1 MKRIIFL
8 SIVTLFAIS
17 NYAQIETYE
26 SVSPQ
31 STISFEEVQ
40 KQYPNLSEEEQIEL
54 YFELRTGG
62 KAKTWQERK
71 NQRLES
77 IQQNTTYPLVNLS
90 SDANFDWKKIQHI
103 NRYLIGDTL
112 YSVRNEKER
121 KPIFALVSTNNS
133 IRVSK
138 LPVGEYFQ
146 VIDMLVC
153 QQDKDSLFN
162 SFNNKTFVEEKITI
176 YDGQK
181 PCQLRKT
188 VQVGM
193 EDVLGFPKPIK
204 APIWEAMY
212 KNISPIYVLK
222 KNDTIYYAEWFEER
236 YNRYDSR
243 SRRDFS
249 PQTSPLNNSSF
260 YLADISDFVS
270 VKSYNMLKDMYIGKE
285 LVPIKTGDLH
295 NKKEFIEQV
304 EESSIWTIKKLLVK
318 GADFYVECISNN
330 GQSNNQ
336 NIKEI
341 RNANYISDKYF
352 GNYVPDYVDTTTVDT
367 FSVIMLENY
376 QDFMLKT
383 EADALITKW
392 KYEEEQKRYKE
403 EQERLADEKKQEEYR
418 KSMIRKY
425 GEKYGNCIAKGE
437 ICIGMTKEMCKETLG
452 IPHHTNKTTD
462 ILGEVEVWTYISNWA
477 ESVFFKFEEEE
488 YMFVT
493 FMDGKVTS
501 ITE

>member
-26 SVSPQ
+26 STSPQ
-31 STISFEEVQ
+31 STITFEEVQ
-40 KQYPNLSEEEQIEL
+40 KQYPDLSEEEQIEL

-90 SDANFDWKKIQHI
+90 SDANFDWKKIKHI

-112 YSVRNEKER
+112 YSVRNEKGR
-121 KPIFALVSTNNS
+121 KPIFALISTNNS

-138 LPVGEYFQ
+138 LPIGEYFQ
-146 VIDMLVC
+146 VIDMIVC
-153 QQDKDSLFN
+153 KEDKDSLFN

-188 VQVGM
+188 VQVGT
-193 EDVLGFPKPIK
+193 ENVFGFQKPIK

-212 KNISPIYVLK
+212 KSISPIYVLK
-222 KNDTIYYAEWFEER
+222 KNDTIYYAEWFEE
-236 YNRYDSR
+236 NRKDDR
-243 SRRDFS
+243 FRRDFF

-341 RNANYISDKYF
+341 RNTNYISDKYF

-367 FSVIMLENY
+367 FSVIMLGNY
-376 QDFMLKT
+376 QNFMLKT

-477 ESVFFKFEEEE
+477 ESVFFKIEEEE
-488 YMFVT
+488 YIFVT

>member
-1 MKRIIFL
+1 
-8 SIVTLFAIS
+8 
-17 NYAQIETYE
+17 
-26 SVSPQ
+26 
-31 STISFEEVQ
+31 
-40 KQYPNLSEEEQIEL
+40 
-54 YFELRTGG
+54 
-62 KAKTWQERK
+62 
-71 NQRLES
+71 
-77 IQQNTTYPLVNLS
+77 
-90 SDANFDWKKIQHI
+90 
-103 NRYLIGDTL
+103 
-112 YSVRNEKER
+112 
-121 KPIFALVSTNNS
+121 
-133 IRVSK
+133 
-138 LPVGEYFQ
+138 
-146 VIDMLVC
+146 
-153 QQDKDSLFN
+153 
-162 SFNNKTFVEEKITI
+162 VEEKITI

-222 KNDTIYYAEWFEER
+222 KNDTIYYAEWFEEK

-304 EESSIWTIKKLLVK
+304 EESSIWTMKKLLLK
-318 GADFYVECISNN
+318 GDDFYAECASDNQEKKGVIKKIKHPYYISNN
-330 GQSNNQ
+330 
-336 NIKEI
+336 
-341 RNANYISDKYF
+341 YI
-352 GNYVPDYVDTTTVDT
+352 GGYVPDYVDTTTVDT
-367 FSVIMLENY
+367 FSIFTIEDRRYEGRLCY
-376 QDFMLKT
+376 SSYKDFILKS

-477 ESVFFKFEEEE
+477 ESVFFKIEEEE

-493 FMDGKVTS
+493 FMNGKVTS

>member
-26 SVSPQ
+26 SVSPK

-40 KQYPNLSEEEQIEL
+40 KQYPDLSLEEQVLLYREL
-54 YFELRTGG
+54 ISGG

-71 NQRLES
+71 HQRLES
-77 IQQNTTYPLVNLS
+77 IQQNTTYPLISLS
-90 SDANFDWKKIQHI
+90 PDANFDWKNKKHI
-103 NRYLIGDTL
+103 NRFLVGDTL
-112 YSVRNEKER
+112 YSVRNEKNS
-121 KPIFALVSTNNS
+121 KPIFVLISTNNS
-133 IRVSK
+133 VRISK

-153 QQDKDSLFN
+153 KEDKDSLFK

-212 KNISPIYVLK
+212 KSISPIYVLK
-222 KNDTIYYAEWFEER
+222 KNDTIYYAEWFEE
-236 YNRYDSR
+236 NRRDDR
-243 SRRDFS
+243 FRRDFS

-304 EESSIWTIKKLLVK
+304 EESSIWTMKKLLVK
-318 GADFYVECISNN
+318 GGDFYAECA
-330 GQSNNQ
+330 SNNQ
-336 NIKEI
+336 DKKGIIEEI
-341 RNANYISDKYF
+341 RHTNYISNKHF
-352 GNYVPDYVDTTTVDT
+352 GHYVPDYVDTTTVDT
-367 FSVIMLENY
+367 FSVFTIRVGSTTNY
-376 QDFMLKT
+376 YVQDFILKS

-392 KYEEEQKRYKE
+392 KYEEEQ
-403 EQERLADEKKQEEYR
+403 ERLADEKKQEQYR
-418 KSMIRKY
+418 ANMIQKY
-425 GEKYGNCIAKGE
+425 GEKYGNLIAKGE
-437 ICIGMTKEMCKETLG
+437 ICIGMTKDMCRESLG
-452 IPHHTNKTTD
+452 RPEQTNKTTNV
-462 ILGEVEVWTYISNWA
+462 LGEVEVLTYISNWIM
-477 ESVFFKFEEEE
+477 SVWYNIEEKE
-488 YMFVT
+488 YMYVT
-493 FMDGKVTS
+493 FMDGQVTS

>member
-26 SVSPQ
+26 SASPK

-40 KQYPNLSEEEQIEL
+40 KQYPDLSLEEQILLYREL
-54 YFELRTGG
+54 ISGG

-71 NQRLES
+71 SQRLES
-77 IQQNTTYPLVNLS
+77 FQHNTTYPLISLS
-90 SDANFDWKKIQHI
+90 SDANH

-112 YSVRNEKER
+112 YSARNEKER
-121 KPIFALVSTNNS
+121 KPIFALISTNNS

-146 VIDMLVC
+146 VIDMIVC
-153 QQDKDSLFN
+153 KEDKDSLFN

-212 KNISPIYVLK
+212 KSVSPIYVLK
-222 KNDTIYYAEWFEER
+222 KNDTIYYAEWFKER
-236 YNRYDSR
+236 DRYDYWP
-243 SRRDFS
+243 RRDFS

-341 RNANYISDKYF
+341 RNTNYISDKYF

-376 QDFMLKT
+376 QNFMLKT

-477 ESVFFKFEEEE
+477 ESVFFKIEEEE

>member
-1 MKRIIFL
+1 
-8 SIVTLFAIS
+8 
-17 NYAQIETYE
+17 
-26 SVSPQ
+26 
-31 STISFEEVQ
+31 
-40 KQYPNLSEEEQIEL
+40 
-54 YFELRTGG
+54 
-62 KAKTWQERK
+62 
-71 NQRLES
+71 
-77 IQQNTTYPLVNLS
+77 
-90 SDANFDWKKIQHI
+90 
-103 NRYLIGDTL
+103 
-112 YSVRNEKER
+112 
-121 KPIFALVSTNNS
+121 
-133 IRVSK
+133 
-138 LPVGEYFQ
+138 
-146 VIDMLVC
+146 
-153 QQDKDSLFN
+153 
-162 SFNNKTFVEEKITI
+162 
-176 YDGQK
+176 
-181 PCQLRKT
+181 
-188 VQVGM
+188 
-193 EDVLGFPKPIK
+193 
-204 APIWEAMY
+204 MY
-212 KNISPIYVLK
+212 KSVSPIYVLK
-222 KNDTIYYAEWFEER
+222 KNDTIYYAEWFKER
-236 YNRYDSR
+236 GRYDYWP
-243 SRRDFS
+243 RRDFS

-341 RNANYISDKYF
+341 RNTNYISDKYF

-425 GEKYGNCIAKGE
+425 GEKFGNCIAKGE

-477 ESVFFKFEEEE
+477 ESVFFKIEEEE

>member
-1 MKRIIFL
+1 MKRIIIL
-8 SIVTLFAIS
+8 SIVTLVAIS

-31 STISFEEVQ
+31 NMIS
-40 KQYPNLSEEEQIEL
+40 
-54 YFELRTGG
+54 GG

-71 NQRLES
+71 SQRLES
-77 IQQNTTYPLVNLS
+77 FQNNTTYPLVNLS
-90 SDANFDWKKIQHI
+90 SDANFDWKKIKHI

-112 YSVRNEKER
+112 YSVRNEKGR
-121 KPIFALVSTNNS
+121 KPIFALISTNNS

-146 VIDMLVC
+146 VIDMIVC

-162 SFNNKTFVEEKITI
+162 SFNDKTFVEEKITI

-181 PCQLRKT
+181 PCQLRKN
-188 VQVGM
+188 VQVGT
-193 EDVLGFPKPIK
+193 ENVVGFQKPIK

-212 KNISPIYVLK
+212 KYTYPIYVLK
-222 KNDTIYYAEWFEER
+222 KNDTIYYAEWFEEK

-249 PQTSPLNNSSF
+249 PQTSPINNSSF

-304 EESSIWTIKKLLVK
+304 EESSIWTMKKLLVK
-318 GADFYVECISNN
+318 GGDFYAECA
-330 GQSNNQ
+330 SNNQ
-336 NIKEI
+336 DKKGIIEEI
-341 RNANYISDKYF
+341 SHTNYISNKHF
-352 GNYVPDYVDTTTVDT
+352 GHYVPDYVDTTTVDT
-367 FSVIMLENY
+367 FSVFTIRVGSTTHY
-376 QDFMLKT
+376 DFQEFILKR

-392 KYEEEQKRYKE
+392 KYEEEQKR
-403 EQERLADEKKQEEYR
+403 LADEKKQEQYR
-418 KSMIRKY
+418 ANMIQKY
-425 GEKYGNCIAKGE
+425 GEKYGNLIAKGE
-437 ICIGMTKEMCKETLG
+437 ICVGMTKDMCRESLG
-452 IPHHTNKTTD
+452 RPEQTNKTTNV
-462 ILGEVEVWTYISNWA
+462 LGEVEVWTYISNWVM
-477 ESVFFKFEEEE
+477 SVWYNIEEKE
-488 YMFVT
+488 YMYVT

>member
-26 SVSPQ
+26 SVSPKNM
-31 STISFEEVQ
+31 ISRGQ
-40 KQYPNLSEEEQIEL
+40 
-54 YFELRTGG
+54 T
-62 KAKTWQERK
+62 KTWQERK
-71 NQRLES
+71 SQRLES
-77 IQQNTTYPLVNLS
+77 IQQNTTYPLISLS
-90 SDANFDWKKIQHI
+90 SDVNL

-121 KPIFALVSTNNS
+121 KPIFALISTNNS

-146 VIDMLVC
+146 VIDMIVC

-181 PCQLRKT
+181 PCQLKRT
-188 VQVGM
+188 VQVGT
-193 EDVLGFPKPIK
+193 ENVVGFQKPIK

-212 KNISPIYVLK
+212 KYTYPIYVLK
-222 KNDTIYYAEWFEER
+222 KNDTIYYAEWFKER
-236 YNRYDSR
+236 DRYDYWP
-243 SRRDFS
+243 RRDFS

-295 NKKEFIEQV
+295 NKKEFIEQI
-304 EESSIWTIKKLLVK
+304 EESSIWTMNKLLVK
-318 GADFYVECISNN
+318 GEDFYAECA
-330 GQSNNQ
+330 SNNQ
-336 NIKEI
+336 EKKGIIEEI
-341 RNANYISDKYF
+341 RHTNYISNKHS
-352 GNYVPDYVDTTTVDT
+352 GRYVPDYVDTTTVDT
-367 FSVIMLENY
+367 FSVFTIRVGSTTHY
-376 QDFMLKT
+376 DFQEFILKR

-392 KYEEEQKRYKE
+392 KYEEEQ
-403 EQERLADEKKQEEYR
+403 ERLADEKKQEQYR
-418 KSMIRKY
+418 ANMIQKY
-425 GEKYGNCIAKGE
+425 GEKYGNLIAKGE
-437 ICIGMTKEMCKETLG
+437 ICVGMTKDMCRESLG
-452 IPHHTNKTTD
+452 RPEQTNKTTNV
-462 ILGEVEVWTYISNWA
+462 LGEVEVWTYISNWVM
-477 ESVFFKFEEEE
+477 SVWYNIEEKE
-488 YMFVT
+488 YMYVT

>member
-121 KPIFALVSTNNS
+121 KPIFALISTNNS

-222 KNDTIYYAEWFEER
+222 KNDTIYYAEWFEEK

>member
-26 SVSPQ
+26 SASPQ

-90 SDANFDWKKIQHI
+90 SDANFDWKKIKHI

-121 KPIFALVSTNNS
+121 KPIFALISTNNS

-146 VIDMLVC
+146 VIDMIVC

-188 VQVGM
+188 VQVGT
-193 EDVLGFPKPIK
+193 ENVVGFQKPIK

-212 KNISPIYVLK
+212 KYTYPIYVLK
-222 KNDTIYYAEWFEER
+222 KNDTIYYAEWFEEK

-285 LVPIKTGDLH
+285 LVPIETGDLH

-304 EESSIWTIKKLLVK
+304 EESSIWTMKKLLVK
-318 GADFYVECISNN
+318 GGDFYAECA
-330 GQSNNQ
+330 SNNQ
-336 NIKEI
+336 DKKGIIEEI
-341 RNANYISDKYF
+341 RHTNYISNKHF
-352 GNYVPDYVDTTTVDT
+352 GDYVPDYVDTTTVDT
-367 FSVIMLENY
+367 FSVFTIRVGSTTHY
-376 QDFMLKT
+376 DFQEFILKR

-392 KYEEEQKRYKE
+392 KYEEEQKR
-403 EQERLADEKKQEEYR
+403 LADEKKQEQYR
-418 KSMIRKY
+418 ANMIQKY
-425 GEKYGNCIAKGE
+425 GEKYGNLIAKGE
-437 ICIGMTKEMCKETLG
+437 ICIGMTKDMCRESLG
-452 IPHHTNKTTD
+452 RPEQTNKTTNV
-462 ILGEVEVWTYISNWA
+462 LGEVEVWTYISNWVM
-477 ESVFFKFEEEE
+477 SVWYNIEEKE
-488 YMFVT
+488 YMYVT

>member
-26 SVSPQ
+26 SVSPKNM
-31 STISFEEVQ
+31 ISRGQ
-40 KQYPNLSEEEQIEL
+40 
-54 YFELRTGG
+54 T
-62 KAKTWQERK
+62 KTWQERK
-71 NQRLES
+71 HQRLDS
-77 IQQNTTYPLVNLS
+77 IQQNTTYPLISLS
-90 SDANFDWKKIQHI
+90 SNVNH
-103 NRYLIGDTL
+103 NSYLIGDTL
-112 YSVRNEKER
+112 YSVRNEKKVNER
-121 KPIFALVSTNNS
+121 GVPIFVLISTNDS
-133 IRVSK
+133 IRISK

-146 VIDMLVC
+146 VIDMIVC
-153 QQDKDSLFN
+153 KEDRDSLFN

-176 YDGQK
+176 YEGQK
-181 PCQLRKT
+181 PCQLRRM
-188 VQVGM
+188 VQVGR
-193 EDVLGFPKPIK
+193 EHLFFVFSKPIK

-222 KNDTIYYAEWFEER
+222 KNDTIYYAEWFTKR
-236 YNRYDSR
+236 TWDDSR
-243 SRRDFS
+243 SRRSFS
-249 PQTSPLNNSSF
+249 LHFTDSGL

-318 GADFYVECISNN
+318 GGDFYAECASDNQEKKGKIEEARDSFYISNMFCKHF
-330 GQSNNQ
+330 
-336 NIKEI
+336 IP
-341 RNANYISDKYF
+341 AF
-352 GNYVPDYVDTTTVDT
+352 VDTTTVDT
-367 FSVIMLENY
+367 FRVFITIED
-376 QDFMLKT
+376 QDFILKS

-403 EQERLADEKKQEEYR
+403 EQERLANEKKQEEYR

-425 GEKYGNCIAKGE
+425 GEKYGNCIAKGK
-437 ICIGMTKEMCKETLG
+437 ICIGMTKEMCKEALG
-452 IPHHTNKTTD
+452 SPCQKNSYTDKYDKT
-462 ILGEVEVWTYISNWA
+462 EVWTYYCYFVENGWRDNL
-477 ESVFFKFEEEE
+477 
-488 YMFVT
+488 MFVT
-493 FMDGKVTS
+493 FIDGKVTS